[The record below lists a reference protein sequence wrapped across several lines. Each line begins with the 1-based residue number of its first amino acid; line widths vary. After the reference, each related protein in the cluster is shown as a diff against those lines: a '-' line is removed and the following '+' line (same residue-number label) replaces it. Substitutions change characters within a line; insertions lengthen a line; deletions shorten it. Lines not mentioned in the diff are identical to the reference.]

1 MYINSVYLE
10 LTIESVVRQSDQQE
24 AEEERQQTQQYR
36 LSPGG
41 GAQGPGG
48 SGVAQV
54 GVAAHVAVV
63 EVVASR
69 ELVAAQSALTR
80 HCAALLVDLDWAYN
94 TTQYNSSGQE
104 RHLIFVLIHLTS
116 FISRYRL
123 IIVNQIGIVQ
133 QHQGTVLYFD

>member
-1 MYINSVYLE
+1 M
-10 LTIESVVRQSDQQE
+10 RQSDQQE

-69 ELVAAQSALTR
+69 ELVAAQAALTR
-80 HCAALLVDLDWAYN
+80 YCAALLVDLDWAYIQHN
-94 TTQYNSSGQE
+94 TTAADKKDRSYLCVDSLN
-104 RHLIFVLIHLTS
+104 LIYL
-116 FISRYRL
+116 
-123 IIVNQIGIVQ
+123 
-133 QHQGTVLYFD
+133 